1 MTHITIQQIKNSL
14 PEDKNKADSV
24 WTRRVLR
31 PLSVPVAWF
40 CLRLKLRANTVSYLS
55 ALICIAG
62 GLLFVSSN
70 IGWALLGPLLFNLFA
85 LLDCADG
92 NMARATNTTGP
103 YGGWAD
109 ALGGYIAYIVVL
121 LSLGYAAGVH
131 SAAFFGLQISPQLW
145 MLIGGIGT
153 AANMLM
159 RLAYQSY
166 KNIAPEGQSSAK
178 ESISFEKMLS
188 ENLGITGILMP
199 TTLLALPLGALG
211 YLIAL
216 YSAFYTAGCLVT
228 LIKLIW
234 KVEHA
239 SRA

>member
-1 MTHITIQQIKNSL
+1 MKLIPIQQIKDSL
-14 PEDKNKADSV
+14 PEDKNRADSV
-24 WTRRVLR
+24 WTRWVLR

-40 CLRLKLRANTVSYLS
+40 CLRLSIRANTVSYLS
-55 ALICIAG
+55 ALICIVG

-70 IGWALLGPLLFNLFA
+70 MWWALLGAVLFNLFA

-92 NMARATNTTGP
+92 NMARVTNTTGP

-109 ALGGYIAYIVVL
+109 ALGGYVAYVVVL
-121 LSLGYAAGVH
+121 LSIGFAAGVH
-131 SAAFFGLQISPQLW
+131 ESAFFGLNVSPQLW
-145 MLIGGIGT
+145 TLIGGIGA

-166 KNIAPEGQSSAK
+166 KNIAPEGQSGAK
-178 ESISFEKMLS
+178 ESISFEKMIS